1 MWVIENC
8 QFLINPFHHAGL
20 LGNNEIKRLVSFIAL
35 LLFASPGLTQTVVL
49 DAKPTVKVESN
60 KDTTKRDLLSKT
72 DQEKYR
78 VRIIKDG
85 TRYLWA
91 SRENRELVHQLS
103 GAFHLFVDSRGGGY
117 VKVFDNTH
125 LPESMREAGGRFQY
139 IEHLPFWLGTPTY
152 WGTFDKFDP

>member
-60 KDTTKRDLLSKT
+60 KDTTKRDLLSKRIRKSIAFASSRT
-72 DQEKYR
+72 VRATYGHL
-78 VRIIKDG
+78 VRI
-85 TRYLWA
+85 
-91 SRENRELVHQLS
+91 
-103 GAFHLFVDSRGGGY
+103 
-117 VKVFDNTH
+117 
-125 LPESMREAGGRFQY
+125 ESWY
-139 IEHLPFWLGTPTY
+139 INYPVPFIFL
-152 WGTFDKFDP
+152 

>member
-1 MWVIENC
+1 MK
-8 QFLINPFHHAGL
+8 FLLSLIT
-20 LGNNEIKRLVSFIAL
+20 L
-35 LLFASPGLTQTVVL
+35 LLLASPGLTQIVVL
-49 DAKPTVKVESN
+49 DAKPTVKVESS
-60 KDTTKRDLLSKT
+60 KDLTKRDLLSNT

-78 VRIIKDG
+78 VRIIKNG

-103 GAFHLFVDSRGGGY
+103 GAFHLFVDPSGGGY

-125 LPESMREAGGRFQY
+125 LPESLRETGGRFHY
-139 IEHLPFWLGTPTY
+139 MEHLTLWLGTITY

>member
-1 MWVIENC
+1 VKCFVW
-8 QFLINPFHHAGL
+8 LITP
-20 LGNNEIKRLVSFIAL
+20 L
-35 LLFASPGLTQTVVL
+35 LLASPGLTQIVVL
-49 DAKPTVKVESN
+49 DAKPTVKVESS
-60 KDTTKRDLLSKT
+60 KDSTERYQLSNT

-85 TRYLWA
+85 ERYLWA

-125 LPESMREAGGRFQY
+125 LPESMRELVGDFS
-139 IEHLPFWLGTPTY
+139 IWSI
-152 WGTFDKFDP
+152 